1 MSNMTRAIR
10 LSMPSPTA
18 ELEDMAEL
26 EGLADRLFAAATPVA
41 AQAMQFNA
49 AMLNRDLFNL
59 ECQYDPGETW
69 PLDFVAVQLAA
80 WRMVLSLQ
88 RLQLTFWR
96 VSWTMRRAFAAI
108 VDGLRP
114 LRCCD
119 QHPNGTHANCA
130 RCAAAR
136 RRAELAAS

>member
-10 LSMPSPTA
+10 FSMPSPTA

-49 AMLNRDLFNL
+49 AMLNRDLFDL
-59 ECQYDPGETW
+59 ECRYDPGEAW

-96 VSWTMRRAFAAI
+96 VGWVMRRAFAGIA
-108 VDGLRP
+108 DGLRP
-114 LRCCD
+114 PRFCD
-119 QHPNGTHANCA
+119 RHPNGVDGNCGH
-130 RCAAAR
+130 CASAR